1 MEREID
7 NNLCKECNLKSYQ
20 FLYLED
26 KEIKKYCIIKA
37 FIETPKDNKSN
48 INDKL
53 NKIKIETSIIN
64 KEDMDKYLSLLDG
77 IILINFQNNTEKL
90 NNILNSIIE
99 LDKLFTKSNPQKF
112 CPKYIVGNKVEI
124 IKYLRGINFKE
135 EDIINNFHIVDSSSM
150 KNIDMYNTV
159 EELIKIKEI
168 NDNYQKFLSDIKFD
182 VKGFI
187 NSLSES
193 NTNLLKCF
201 KCNQIPQISMDKYLN
216 SIYLICNKCN
226 LEKKYGLK
234 EYENIKK
241 KHLIKCVVCKKEINK
256 KKLVNYCFDCK
267 TYICKDC
274 IKKHLQIQHKGVN
287 DENKKYYIYPNNLID
302 FVCNIHGKICNNYC
316 LECENNI
323 CPNCETQSHLNH
335 RTLLFNEKEIIEL
348 IATQKQRL
356 KSEQEVFGNIKKM
369 MDDCFNLLKIYF
381 QKLIIYKKKEI
392 EIKEG
397 MIKELEIF
405 KYNKTL
411 IENVKNLEFENND
424 IYNNTN
430 ANNNDSWE
438 QKFNNIFQFF
448 NQSIEVKNYNL
459 CHKENLKGPFGNL
472 QKINNETES
481 DEGVTDLCSLNQYLG
496 KNYFAASFNN
506 GLLKIYNDN
515 FEYKVPI
522 LIVKEFEQY
531 DGINSLYKL
540 GENSLLLIGNS
551 IIKKIKF
558 FEDYSQYEII
568 NEIEIKDQFFKF
580 ALEFD
585 SAKSLLITN
594 NLNQINFY
602 NYKTKQNMTNIG
614 NINDENEEI
623 ISIDKISE
631 NKIILQ
637 LSQSNLINLV
647 DLNLNR
653 YTIDTNISNSTKAD
667 SIFIENN
674 SILSNDKST
683 NLNFINDN
691 NTILLNDKINNSIDN
706 NEITSKIVEF
716 ELKGNEITIEKNH
729 SLGKGVNYLGKINDL
744 LLLFYNESKKKI
756 IIFDIISYI
765 NYKEINFNSSLRPI
779 TSFSLNNNQNLINL
793 LMVSEGG
800 IIAQCTLNIEIGF
813 IHVINKIEI
822 KIKISN
828 KVIDLNQNI
837 EKKYKD
843 KNNIV
848 KTVNLEK
855 KNFLF
860 VTQDS
865 AIYNLK
871 ASI

>member
-1 MEREID
+1 MEKEID
-7 NNLCKECNLKSYQ
+7 NNINKESNLRSYQ

-26 KEIKKYCIIKA
+26 KEIKKLCIIKV
-37 FIETPKDNKSN
+37 FIETPKNSKSN

-53 NKIKIETSIIN
+53 NKIKIESSIIN
-64 KEDMDKYLSLLDG
+64 KEEMDKYLSLLDG
-77 IILINFQNNTEKL
+77 IILMNFQNNTEKL
-90 NNILNSIIE
+90 YNILNNIIE
-99 LDKLFTKSNPQKF
+99 LDKQFRNSNPQKYF
-112 CPKYIVGNKVEI
+112 PKYIVGNKLDI
-124 IKYLRGINFKE
+124 NKYLRRTNFKE
-135 EDIINNFHIVDSSSM
+135 EDIINNFHIVDSSSI
-150 KNIDMYNTV
+150 KNIDMYSAV
-159 EELIKIKEI
+159 EELIKIKQI

-182 VKGFI
+182 IKGFI

-201 KCNQIPQISMDKYLN
+201 KCNQIPKISMDKYLN
-216 SIYLICNKCN
+216 SIYLICSKCN
-226 LEKKYGLK
+226 LEKKYGFK

-274 IKKHLQIQHKGVN
+274 IKKHLQIKHKDVS

-323 CPNCETQSHLNH
+323 CPSCEIESHLNH

-348 IATQKQRL
+348 IKTQKQKL

-381 QKLIIYKKKEI
+381 QRLIIYKKKEI

-424 IYNNTN
+424 IYNNAN
-430 ANNNDSWE
+430 DNNNNDSWE
-438 QKFNNIFQFF
+438 TKFNNIFQFF

-459 CHKENLKGPFGNL
+459 CHKENLKGPFGHL
-472 QKINNETES
+472 QKINNEAES

-506 GLLKIYNDN
+506 GLLKVYNDN

-558 FEDYSQYEII
+558 FEDNSQYEII

-580 ALEFD
+580 ALELN

-602 NYKTKQNMTNIG
+602 NYKTRQNIPNIS

-637 LSQSNLINLV
+637 LSQTNLINLV
-647 DLNLNR
+647 DLNRNS
-653 YTIDTNISNSTKAD
+653 IDSNINNSTKAD
-667 SIFIENN
+667 SILIDNN

-683 NLNFINDN
+683 TISFINDN
-691 NTILLNDKINNSIDN
+691 NTILLNDKINNAIDN

-716 ELKGNEITIEKNH
+716 ELKGSEITIQKNH
-729 SLGKGVNYLGKINDL
+729 SLGKGINYLGKINDH
-744 LLLFYNESKKKI
+744 LLLFYNTTQKKI
-756 IIFDIISYI
+756 IVFDIISYR
-765 NYKEINFNSSLRPI
+765 NYKEIIFNSSLRPI
-779 TSFSLNNNQNLINL
+779 TSILLNKNHNLINL

-822 KIKISN
+822 KIKSSN
-828 KVIDLNQNI
+828 KILDLNQNI
-837 EKKYKD
+837 ERRLKD

-848 KTVNLEK
+848 KIVNLEK
-855 KNFLF
+855 KNFLI

-865 AIYNLK
+865 SIYNLK
-871 ASI
+871 SSN